1 MGADFDWKHNV
12 TAHSAGPN
20 LDAGRERGSK
30 SEKKNFLDN
39 SSRTVSSLPSP
50 PSSVKAVFCL
60 PLCFFSECTGMDP
73 LSYKDTVAYHEIQ
86 PSCKGIPLLLTAK
99 TSVQCN
105 SWDPVKDQKVFY
117 VAVGKSYSLSCW
129 IHLNK

>member
-50 PSSVKAVFCL
+50 PAVSRQCFASPSASSQNALEWIPFLIKIQLHTMKSSPPVRAF
-60 PLCFFSECTGMDP
+60 LC
-73 LSYKDTVAYHEIQ
+73 Y
-86 PSCKGIPLLLTAK
+86 
-99 TSVQCN
+99 
-105 SWDPVKDQKVFY
+105 
-117 VAVGKSYSLSCW
+117 
-129 IHLNK
+129 